1 MKEDIVTISVVKD
14 FGEKP
19 YGRYMDIN
27 TKLSGEEFRK
37 VLLVP
42 SLKNHKYV
50 HVDLDGYNRYGRS
63 FLDEAFGGLIRDEG
77 FSWDDLNARLT
88 YSHTLVKS
96 IENLIADR
104 LQAARISVESAGQE

>member
-1 MKEDIVTISVVKD
+1 MKEDTVNISVVKD
-14 FGEKP
+14 FGERP

-37 VLLVP
+37 KLLVP
-42 SLKNHKYV
+42 NLKEHKFV

-77 FSWDDLNARLT
+77 FSWSDLSARLT
-88 YSHTLVKS
+88 YSHSLVKS
-96 IENLIADR
+96 IENLISDR
-104 LQAARISVESAGQE
+104 LQAARISVEEAGQE